1 MEETVGSTYNFEEMV
16 LFIIDMLRPLSIE
29 PIDISWNY
37 ASFVYNGIVV
47 FKMCDESIILLKN
60 NKYCFNSKWNNHYY
74 LNAKDLKH
82 IGFKKIKTMSFSTF
96 MSNKQLLVDYVQK
109 FIKFKK
115 EYDVAELKNKI
126 KEDFRKPSLLDKF
139 FKTKHIQS
147 IFKEIDEITRG

>member
-1 MEETVGSTYNFEEMV
+1 MEDTIGPTCNFEEMV
-16 LFIIDMLRPLSIE
+16 LFIINMLRPLSIE
-29 PIDISWNY
+29 PINISWNY

-47 FKMCDESIILLKN
+47 FKMDDESIILLKN
-60 NKYCFNSKWNNHYY
+60 NKYCFNRHWNNHYY
-74 LNAKDLKH
+74 LTAKDLKQF
-82 IGFKKIKTMSFSTF
+82 GFKKIKTMSFSTF

-115 EYDVAELKNKI
+115 AYDIAELKNKI
-126 KEDFRKPSLLDKF
+126 KEDFRKPSLLDKL